1 MDILDLNCEKRD
13 LGTKGQVRA
22 LRRTGKVPAI
32 VYGPRRSATPIAVAG
47 LSLRASVTTDASQRL
62 LKLKAA
68 EAELDGKHVIIKDV
82 QRAPISGALLHAD
95 LYEVD
100 LTAKLQVTV
109 PLRFQGKP
117 KGVGDGGILQPL
129 VRTID
134 VECLPTDIPEAI
146 DVDVTELG
154 IHDAIHISSLQFS
167 ANVTPVFDSD
177 IALVTVL
184 PPTVEAAPT
193 PAEAPAEEGAA
204 AAPAEGGEAAAAAGD
219 AKGEGKGEA
228 KKAEPAGK
236 KAEPAAK
243 K

>member
-1 MDILDLNCEKRD
+1 METLELNCERRN

-22 LRRTGKVPAI
+22 LRRTGMVPAV
-32 VYGPRRSATPIAVAG
+32 VYGPKRSATPIAVSG
-47 LSLRASVTTDASQRL
+47 PSLKASVTTDAGQRL

-68 EAELDGKHVIIKDV
+68 EPDLDGKHVIIKDV
-82 QRAPISGALLHAD
+82 QRAPVSGVLLHAD

-109 PLRFQGKP
+109 PLRFHGRP

-167 ANVTPVFDSD
+167 ANVTPVYDSD

-193 PAEAPAEEGAA
+193 PAEVPVEEGAA
-204 AAPAEGGEAAAAAGD
+204 AAPAEGAEAPAASGEAKA
-219 AKGEGKGEA
+219 EGKGEA
-228 KKAEPAGK
+228 KKAEPA
-236 KAEPAAK
+236 AK